1 MKEKHIREEEVN
13 IRNSYITFVNIL
25 VDKSRYKSK
34 DSQIIIDKIFKI
46 LSYNKN
52 YSLNQK
58 KYLLNLQQILCES
71 I

>member
-52 YSLNQK
+52 YSLNQI

>member
-1 MKEKHIREEEVN
+1 MKEKYIREEEVN

-52 YSLNQK
+52 YSLNQI
-58 KYLLNLQQILCES
+58 KYLFNLQKILCES
-71 I
+71 F

>member
-13 IRNSYITFVNIL
+13 IRNIYITFVNIL

-52 YSLNQK
+52 YSLNQI
-58 KYLLNLQQILCES
+58 KYLLNLQQLLCES

>member
-1 MKEKHIREEEVN
+1 LKEKHIREEEVN
-13 IRNSYITFVNIL
+13 IRNIYITFVNIL

-52 YSLNQK
+52 YSLNQI
-58 KYLLNLQQILCES
+58 KYLLNLQQLLCES